1 MYSISE
7 WSYWWGGTVLPR
19 PHWIIG
25 SHVWIGSTMGGV
37 WHCQWCGGKIFH
49 LSCYTCILSIA
60 STWWQG
66 SHSHILYLVSC
77 ILYLVSCILYL
88 VSCILYLVSCILYLV
103 SHISYIV
110 SHISYLISHFSF
122 LIASFSFVIILS
134 QQYTNYTFFQPFTN
148 EFPRADIHE
157 LIAPD
162 LLHQV
167 IKGTFKD
174 HLVMWVE
181 EYLVAVHSQA
191 GADTILDQIDQRCI
205 FHTTI
210 FCLFSWNTI
219 ELHLLHLLLAYNNSR
234 RVEGSNS
241 GPAMIPRHL
250 WRYAIFFCH

>member
-1 MYSISE
+1 
-7 WSYWWGGTVLPR
+7 
-19 PHWIIG
+19 
-25 SHVWIGSTMGGV
+25 MGGV

-49 LSCYTCILSIA
+49 LSCYICILSIA

-66 SHSHILYLVSC
+66 SHSC
-77 ILYLVSCILYL
+77 ILYLVSQFLL
-88 VSCILYLVSCILYLV
+88 
-103 SHISYIV
+103 
-110 SHISYLISHFSF
+110 LISHFSFLTSCFSF

-134 QQYTNYTFFQPFTN
+134 RQYTNYTFFQPFTN
-148 EFPRADIHE
+148 DFPHADIHE

-167 IKGTFKD
+167 IKGMFKD

-181 EYLVAVHSQA
+181 EYLVAVHSRA
-191 GADTILDQIDQRCI
+191 GADTILDQIDQQCI

-219 ELHLLHLLLAYNNSR
+219 ELYLLHLLLAYDDSW
-234 RVEGSNS
+234 RVECSNS

-250 WRYAIFFCH
+250 WRYAIFSVINTY